1 MKNLFKSW
9 FIFGVLALGVTTTA
23 VAQNNEAQTQAPNVL
38 MDQLSQEVL
47 GLLLND
53 AKIRSGDVEY
63 IQQVVNE
70 KVMPHVNFTRM
81 TAMAVGPAWRQAT
94 EQQKK
99 DLQHELEMMLI
110 RTYAGA
116 LDQVSA
122 QCKVVI
128 KPFRGGANDTDVMVN
143 SDVKCGNGSPIEL
156 SYRLRLEKDGWKIYN
171 VNVAGVWMVENYR
184 SQFQSQINAGGV
196 QGLIDAMKARNI
208 ELSKQNNA
216 K

>member
-1 MKNLFKSW
+1 MKSKLLNW
-9 FIFGVLALGVTTTA
+9 VVWCVLAFSVTTVA
-23 VAQNNEAQTQAPNVL
+23 VAQDREVPLKAPNVM
-38 MDQLSQEVL
+38 MDELSQEVL
-47 GLLLND
+47 GLLIND
-53 AKIRSGDVEY
+53 AKIRAGNVEY
-63 IQQVVNE
+63 IQNVVNE

-99 DLQHELEMMLI
+99 DLQDELEMMLI

-116 LDQVSA
+116 LDQISS
-122 QCKVVI
+122 QCRVII
-128 KPFRGGANDTDVMVN
+128 KPYRGAEGDTDVLVN
-143 SDVKCGNGSPIEL
+143 SDVQCTGNPIEL

-184 SQFQSQINAGGV
+184 SQFQPQINAGGV
-196 QGLIDAMKARNI
+196 QSLIDAMKARNA
-208 ELSKQNNA
+208 ELSKQNN

>member
-1 MKNLFKSW
+1 MKNKFKNW
-9 FIFGVLALGVTTTA
+9 FIFCVLALSLTTA
-23 VAQNNEAQTQAPNVL
+23 IVAQAQEASVKAPNVM
-38 MDQLSQEVL
+38 MDELSQEVL

-53 AKIRSGDVEY
+53 AKIRAGDVEY

-94 EQQKK
+94 EQQKQE
-99 DLQHELEMMLI
+99 LQHELEMMLI

-116 LDQVSA
+116 LDQVSS
-122 QCKVVI
+122 QCRITI
-128 KPFRGGANDTDVMVN
+128 KPFRGSANDIDVMVN
-143 SDVKCGNGSPIEL
+143 SDVQCAGNPIEL

-184 SQFQSQINAGGV
+184 SQFQPQINAGGV
-196 QGLIDAMKARNI
+196 QGLIDAMKARNA
-208 ELSKQNNA
+208 ELSKQST